1 MEAPVSGKMTRDKV
15 TIIDYGMGNIGSV
28 NGALQFLGAAAEI
41 TPDPECVR
49 KASSLILPGVG
60 SFRKAMEKLTA
71 TGLSQA
77 ISDAVLKR
85 GRPILG
91 ICLGMQLMG
100 SASTEDG
107 EADGL
112 GLVPNRVTRFTRE
125 ETPELKIPHV
135 GFNTVRFSESD
146 GLFKGL
152 SDGADFYF
160 VHSYRMLEDGLS
172 GRKALCDHGGVFL
185 AGFQTGQRI
194 CGTQFH
200 PEKSQTNGLIL
211 LKNYL
216 DITRSC

>member
-1 MEAPVSGKMTRDKV
+1 MTPKKI
-15 TIIDYGMGNIGSV
+15 TIIDYGMGNLGSV
-28 NGALQFLGAAAEI
+28 VGALRFLGTDAEV
-41 TPDPECVR
+41 TPDPDRV
-49 KASSLILPGVG
+49 KNASGLILPGVG

-71 TGLSQA
+71 TGLDQA
-77 ISDAVLKR
+77 VTEAVNTR
-85 GRPILG
+85 GCAILG

-107 EADGL
+107 ETSGL
-112 GLVPNRVTRFTRE
+112 ALVANQVSRFTVRE
-125 ETPELKIPHV
+125 TQDIKIPHV
-135 GFNTVRFSESD
+135 GFNTVRFSEHN

-152 SDGADFYF
+152 PDGADFYF

-172 GRKALCDHGGVFL
+172 GRRALCDHGGEFL
-185 AGFQTGQRI
+185 AGFQSDERI

-216 DITRSC
+216 EIIGSC